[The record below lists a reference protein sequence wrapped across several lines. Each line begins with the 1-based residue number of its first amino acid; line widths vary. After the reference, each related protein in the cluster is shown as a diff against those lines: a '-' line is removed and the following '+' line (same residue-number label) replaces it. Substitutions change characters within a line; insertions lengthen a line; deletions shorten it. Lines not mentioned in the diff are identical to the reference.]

1 MLTTLEILFIISD
14 KIKNYYIL
22 LIFRLSKSSAKLLNK
37 YNRGLCRAQHN
48 HLIHFYNINT
58 FIENINGENIIQW
71 LYFICCIFRIH
82 GKTFKRTF
90 ALLITIGSA

>member
-37 YNRGLCRAQHN
+37 YNMVLCMAQHT
-48 HLIHFYNINT
+48 HLIH
-58 FIENINGENIIQW
+58 
-71 LYFICCIFRIH
+71 
-82 GKTFKRTF
+82 
-90 ALLITIGSA
+90 